1 MFALDFFDTLGM
13 EKVVPGDTLQIKL
26 LVAQIEFTTEKKL
39 RSGKLTKSSNTK
51 FQARPEQYANNNRK
65 SNNPAIV
72 TYILSFIASSRV
84 RL

>member
-51 FQARPEQYANNNRK
+51 FQARPEQYANNRK